1 MRPALVRHP
10 GCHEGMNGAAEL
22 TDTEAGVRAGPDVN
36 PASAPSAAHAPSA
49 ASGPV
54 GSGGT
59 PEQYY
64 GQVVERI
71 TALAGE
77 GCNAPAITRLLQREG
92 YTMAPGRSDPISL
105 TTVRR
110 MLRENVQPVRRRSA
124 AEPGESLAA
133 DEWWLR
139 DLAVELVMPSITLY
153 GWVRRGWVTVARKE
167 SRPPYRLILRADRAE
182 VDRLRAKRPRAEEQ
196 PGAGNGPLE
205 LRR

>member
-1 MRPALVRHP
+1 VS
-10 GCHEGMNGAAEL
+10 G
-22 TDTEAGVRAGPDVN
+22 TVGPVG
-36 PASAPSAAHAPSA
+36 PVGPVGTV
-49 ASGPV
+49 GPV
-54 GSGGT
+54 GSGST

-64 GQVVERI
+64 GQVLERI

-110 MLRENVQPVRRRSA
+110 MLRENVQPVRRRSVA
-124 AEPGESLAA
+124 APGESLAA

-139 DLAVELVMPSITLY
+139 DLAVELAMPSITLY

-182 VDRLRAKRPRAEEQ
+182 IARLRAKRPHAEEQ
-196 PGAGNGPLE
+196 PGTGNGPLG